1 MFVNL
6 EHNEKHSIES
16 YTDHSICTHGQSYQD
31 SCIISHDSIETHW
44 PIHSIQELNDTLLAS
59 VLNFKPKIILIGH
72 EEMNIFAPRIVTET
86 LIKQNIALEV
96 MPIGSACRTF
106 NILLSE
112 KRPVA
117 LGIIFKNK
125 MTGV

>member
-16 YTDHSICTHGQSYQD
+16 YTDQSICIHGQSYQD
-31 SCIISHDSIETHW
+31 SCIISHDTIKTHW
-44 PIHSIQELNDTLLAS
+44 PIHSIKELNDTLLAA
-59 VLNFKPKIILIGH
+59 VLTFKPKIILIGH
-72 EEMNIFAPRIVTET
+72 EEMNMFAPRIVTEA

-112 KRPVA
+112 KRPAV
-117 LGIIFKNK
+117 LGIIFK
-125 MTGV
+125 